1 MAVWFN
7 CYHAVYSS
15 IPHLGLLFEIYI
27 QLLWLVF
34 KSKAYCRSLDFNENY
49 FSRCNF
55 RTSKGGSDWTG
66 QIRDQ
71 KAITRLYCFLF
82 FWFPSS
88 CELVCWK
95 DTQPSIARL
104 SEQAVKRSQHS
115 LLILLTISDIIPE
128 INTSSLSWLSK
139 SMHLHCPS
147 IPWIVLHKRWLA
159 ADGDLEGLRKQ
170 FTAVKEKSFNLE
182 DAWRLKKGKPIF
194 SNHGEVEL
202 N

>member
-34 KSKAYCRSLDFNENY
+34 KSKAYCRSVDFNENY

-115 LLILLTISDIIPE
+115 LLILLTSSD
-128 INTSSLSWLSK
+128 INTSSLSWLSNAQWA
-139 SMHLHCPS
+139 C
-147 IPWIVLHKRWLA
+147 IYIVHVSH
-159 ADGDLEGLRKQ
+159 GL
-170 FTAVKEKSFNLE
+170 SFIK
-182 DAWRLKKGKPIF
+182 DDWPPTVIWRDWENSLRP
-194 SNHGEVEL
+194 
-202 N
+202 

>member
-27 QLLWLVF
+27 PLLWLVF

-82 FWFPSS
+82 SGFHQAASLCAGKTIHCSWNVRNRASS
-88 CELVCWK
+88 FFLLSPTLSPKLTQALSLGWACISIVHVSHGLSFIK
-95 DTQPSIARL
+95 DDWPPTVIWRDW
-104 SEQAVKRSQHS
+104 ENS
-115 LLILLTISDIIPE
+115 LRP
-128 INTSSLSWLSK
+128 
-139 SMHLHCPS
+139 
-147 IPWIVLHKRWLA
+147 
-159 ADGDLEGLRKQ
+159 
-170 FTAVKEKSFNLE
+170 
-182 DAWRLKKGKPIF
+182 
-194 SNHGEVEL
+194 
-202 N
+202 